1 MGSGLDRVTNM
12 SGKDE
17 YFFLLQSSANNLNTD
32 MRAVVYFWI
41 V

>member
-1 MGSGLDRVTNM
+1 MGSDLDRVTNV
-12 SGKDE
+12 SGQNEK
-17 YFFLLQSSANNLNTD
+17 FFFLQSSANNLNTD